1 LEKLLSTPIR
11 RWEIVAGY
19 VLGFGVFT
27 ILQSFLISWYCV
39 YVLKVMM
46 IGSFGLILLITLL
59 TAIIALTLGI
69 LISTLA
75 NNEFQMIQFIP
86 LIIVPQV
93 FFCGL
98 FDLPPGIEVIGYV
111 MPLYYIADAL
121 TEVMIRGSGLEVI
134 AWDLG
139 IILAGSV
146 LFMAF
151 NTLLLKK
158 YRRI

>member
-1 LEKLLSTPIR
+1 LSEDEVRTIAESFIKKVQASKWEQVVFRDAQPFTKYYYKEKPQLPDGYTFNWTR
-11 RWEIVAGY
+11 VARDGIQY
-19 VLGFGVFT
+19 PDNGFTVT
-27 ILQSFLISWYCV
+27 V
-39 YVLKVMM
+39 
-46 IGSFGLILLITLL
+46 
-59 TAIIALTLGI
+59 
-69 LISTLA
+69 
-75 NNEFQMIQFIP
+75 
-86 LIIVPQV
+86 
-93 FFCGL
+93 
-98 FDLPPGIEVIGYV
+98 
-111 MPLYYIADAL
+111 DAL